1 MVYIENS
8 VIYMAATIINQSIAV
23 FVQFQH
29 FGTRTAGIVKYG
41 WAITFGDIKDRFSCD
56 FL

>member
-1 MVYIENS
+1 
-8 VIYMAATIINQSIAV
+8 MAATIINQSIAV